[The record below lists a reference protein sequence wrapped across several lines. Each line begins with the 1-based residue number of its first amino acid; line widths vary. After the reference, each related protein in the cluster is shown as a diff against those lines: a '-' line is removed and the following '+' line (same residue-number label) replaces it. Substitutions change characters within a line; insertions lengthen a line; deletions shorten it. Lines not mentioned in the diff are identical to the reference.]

1 MQLQCMAAVLP
12 HLTGYIWQ
20 QDAFTL
26 HTSKAVTSPWN
37 KASVKSARSSD
48 NSSAPEHLWGLAR
61 FGDNIEDEWL
71 IVWLLHQIT
80 IKVDCMLRCWL
91 GFSESW
97 VSLSKLPGQLVLLQ
111 FSSVCAR
118 VWDNDGDFLLIEAAY
133 SLPKWLKPETSRN
146 RVWLRNGQLHIVPL
160 PNRHHPT
167 LPSSPTI
174 QEALQILSSDS
185 VNTIAKAGMQ
195 EAIRLKIKGY
205 PRKAQAD
212 MHRARCLLPAKIA
225 HVLQHKPQLV
235 SPAVQT
241 FHYRDVQDM
250 RAAAKLAHFQ
260 PQVSSACRSCSGWQS
275 VAVGPAACH
284 GRPTDHFAQ
293 TLESAASASDSF
305 LHACYWLLNPI
316 LPLES
321 YACLSRATQNRR
333 ICLPI
338 LRG

>member
-1 MQLQCMAAVLP
+1 MAGATTQELEQLQLQCMAAVLP

-26 HTSKAVTSPWN
+26 HTSTAVTPPWN
-37 KASVKSARSSD
+37 KPSATTARNGDS
-48 NSSAPEHLWGLAR
+48 SSASEHLWGLAR

-91 GFSESW
+91 SFLDLW
-97 VSLSKLPGQLVLLQ
+97 VSSSKLPSHLLLQ

-118 VWDNDGDFLLIEAAY
+118 IWDNDGDFLLIEAAY

-146 RVWLRNGQLHIVPL
+146 RVWLLNGQLHIIPL
-160 PNRHHPT
+160 PNKHHPT

-185 VNTIAKAGMQ
+185 VDTIAKAGVQ

-260 PQVSSACRSCSGWQS
+260 PQVSSACTVCS
-275 VAVGPAACH
+275 V
-284 GRPTDHFAQ
+284 
-293 TLESAASASDSF
+293 
-305 LHACYWLLNPI
+305 
-316 LPLES
+316 
-321 YACLSRATQNRR
+321 
-333 ICLPI
+333 
-338 LRG
+338 